1 MSGEVGLGSPAK
13 PQDVT
18 QVQQARDEAVTCRQS
33 PGAAVSVPRCVHVPA
48 VPTGPQPTTE
58 LKRIIDKVRE
68 SAHHREL
75 QIRSAPGFCGGVDG
89 AADAGSEVQEVV
101 PRRAESEH
109 GSDENALQHAR
120 MVIARLS
127 AALKLSEAELVRLR
141 DDNSKLRMLL
151 RKRTAN
157 ETEDARQTEQRSV
170 PSFNR
175 LKRRKVS
182 APSTST
188 VLLAMLQAGPLYQR
202 HPVSRS
208 AVVRKVHTV
217 THTPKPC

>member
-1 MSGEVGLGSPAK
+1 MSGEVGLGSPA
-13 PQDVT
+13 
-18 QVQQARDEAVTCRQS
+18 
-33 PGAAVSVPRCVHVPA
+33 
-48 VPTGPQPTTE
+48 VPTAPQPTTE

-75 QIRSAPGFCGGVDG
+75 QIRSAPGVCGGVDG

-151 RKRTAN
+151 HKRTAY

-170 PSFNR
+170 PSFKR
-175 LKRRKVS
+175 LKKRKTKVS
-182 APSTST
+182 APRTST

-208 AVVRKVHTV
+208 AVVRKVHTD
-217 THTPKPC
+217 TRTPKPC

>member
-18 QVQQARDEAVTCRQS
+18 QVQQARDEAVSCRQS
-33 PGAAVSVPRCVHVPA
+33 TGAAVSVPRCVHVPA
-48 VPTGPQPTTE
+48 APTGPQPTTE

-68 SAHHREL
+68 SARHREL
-75 QIRSAPGFCGGVDG
+75 QIRSAPGVCGGVDG

-101 PRRAESEH
+101 PRREEAH
-109 GSDENALQHAR
+109 DADENALQHAR
-120 MVIARLS
+120 IASLS

-151 RKRTAN
+151 HKRTAY

-170 PSFNR
+170 PSFKR
-175 LKRRKVS
+175 LKKRKTKVS
-182 APSTST
+182 APRTST

-208 AVVRKVHTV
+208 AVVRKIHTV
-217 THTPKPC
+217 TRTPKAC

>member
-1 MSGEVGLGSPAK
+1 
-13 PQDVT
+13 
-18 QVQQARDEAVTCRQS
+18 
-33 PGAAVSVPRCVHVPA
+33 
-48 VPTGPQPTTE
+48 
-58 LKRIIDKVRE
+58 
-68 SAHHREL
+68 
-75 QIRSAPGFCGGVDG
+75 
-89 AADAGSEVQEVV
+89 
-101 PRRAESEH
+101 
-109 GSDENALQHAR
+109 

-188 VLLAMLQAGPLYQR
+188 VLLAMSLYTAS
-202 HPVSRS
+202 HVM
-208 AVVRKVHTV
+208 
-217 THTPKPC
+217 

>member
-18 QVQQARDEAVTCRQS
+18 QVLQARDEAVTCRQS

-109 GSDENALQHAR
+109 DADENALQHAR

-208 AVVRKVHTV
+208 AVVSRIHTV
-217 THTPKPC
+217 TRTPKPC